1 MLDVDAFIE
10 RAAIMEIEGGLSR
23 FAAETAAAQ
32 AQGMTR
38 WQALEG
44 VRNADGVGN
53 PSAGRD
59 QRPQSQR
66 DAAHHMPGV
75 QRDAAQ
81 QDRSMPERV
90 VPSGRRGL
98 EMLALPVSRG
108 RIL

>member
-1 MLDVDAFIE
+1 MLDVDAFTE

-32 AQGMTR
+32 AQGVTR
-38 WQALEG
+38 WQALEC
-44 VRNADGVGN
+44 VRNANNVGN

-59 QRPQSQR
+59 QRSQNQR

-81 QDRSMPERV
+81 QDRAMSKRV
-90 VPSGRRGL
+90 VPAGRRGVDV
-98 EMLALPVSRG
+98 LALRS
-108 RIL
+108 